1 MLRAMLIGALV
12 SAAIALAARLVVR
25 WKFGG
30 KSKVK
35 RLKPH
40 GAVEYATFALVMLTA
55 VLVTTAQRAEG
66 ATGLVWLAALALG
79 VSATVASVAVFATQV
94 FWTAE
99 GIGTWDPFRKQRFVR
114 FDDVAEVRAVPRV
127 ATFVSD
133 GRTRIGF
140 AAWRTGADELARFI
154 ALRCAGARR
163 P

>member
-1 MLRAMLIGALV
+1 MLRAMIIGALV

-30 KSKVK
+30 ASKVK

-40 GAVEYATFALVMLTA
+40 GGVEYATFAMVMLTA
-55 VLVTTAQRAEG
+55 ALVTMAQRAEEASG
-66 ATGLVWLAALALG
+66 PIWIAALALG
-79 VSATVASVAVFATQV
+79 AAAAIASIAVFATQV

-114 FDDVAEVRAVPRV
+114 FDDVAEVRSVPRV
-127 ATFVSD
+127 ATWVAD

-154 ALRCAGARR
+154 AVRCAGARR